1 MPGTD
6 GKYGYS
12 TMKTVQQYLL
22 MTIGLAIYVVG
33 WVVFLIPNHLVGG
46 GVSGIAAIVQYAT
59 GLKMGYTYG
68 AINIILLLISFK
80 VLGFSFGWKTIYA
93 ICFASVMLNIMPGW
107 MPDEFIQDFS
117 VSNGKLICTI
127 LGGIMSGVGIG
138 VAMSQGGSTG
148 GTDIIAL
155 MVNKYRN
162 ISPGRLILAM
172 DVIIIMSVL
181 ICPSYDAEGNAA
193 SFADRLATAVY
204 GFILVTVNS
213 YTLDLYLSGSKQ
225 SVQAFIFSS
234 KYQEIADAIAFQM
247 KRGVT
252 IIPAEGW
259 FTKTDR
265 QIVLVVTRKQDLN
278 ILLHYV
284 KQIDPEA
291 FLSVSSVMGV
301 YGKGFDA
308 IKVSKLKKQDKIPPL
323 DQR

>member
-1 MPGTD
+1 MARSESSF
-6 GKYGYS
+6 KVS
-12 TMKTVQQYLL
+12 ALKTVQQYVL
-22 MTIGLAIYVVG
+22 MTVGLALYVLG
-33 WVVFLIPNHLVGG
+33 WSVFLIPNNLVGG
-46 GVSGIAAIVQYAT
+46 GVSGIAAIVYYAT

-68 AINIILLLISFK
+68 AINIILLIISFK
-80 VLGFSFGWKTIYA
+80 ILGFSFGWKTIYA
-93 ICFASVMLNIMPGW
+93 ICFASVMLNLMPGW
-107 MPDEFIQDFS
+107 IPDAFIQDFS
-117 VSNGKLICTI
+117 VGNGKLICTI

-138 VAMSQGGSTG
+138 IAMSQGGSTG

-155 MVNKYRN
+155 MVNKYKN

-172 DVIIIMSVL
+172 DVVIIMSVL
-181 ICPSYDAEGNAA
+181 VCPSYDAEGNAA
-193 SFADRLATAVY
+193 TFAERLATAVY
-204 GFILVTVNS
+204 GFILVTVNG

-225 SVQAFIFSS
+225 SVQVFIFSS

-278 ILLHYV
+278 LLLRFV
-284 KQIDPEA
+284 KQIDSEA

-301 YGKGFDA
+301 YGKGFDT
-308 IKVSKLKKQDKIPPL
+308 IKVSKMKKRGEIPPHNE
-323 DQR
+323 R